1 MYQDGKS
8 RIIGLDPQH
17 LRSENPNLIV
27 YQINVQVPSEIDIT
41 FQPVKSQMSEPL
53 VGQEYTEALDAKKVE
68 FNEKFENTFGLQK
81 RGYNETYIRFAQAAM
96 SNMIG
101 GIGYFYGHS
110 KVQ

>member
-1 MYQDGKS
+1 M
-8 RIIGLDPQH
+8 
-17 LRSENPNLIV
+17 